1 MPNIYKLGDDY
12 LMLANRLAD
21 TSDEDGVIDPSLL
34 PVVSEAKELVE
45 SKAVS
50 IGCVIKQLNTYKAQI
65 DEEVKRLKAMSDT
78 LGNRVDYLKNA
89 TSTVL
94 KHCGIERIDGV
105 HAVVS
110 FRRSESTVIDD
121 EDELPDEYIVTKV
134 TKTPDKTK
142 IKNAIKAGLTVPGA
156 HVAETQNIQ
165 IK

>member
-1 MPNIYKLGDDY
+1 MPNIYQLGEDY
-12 LMLANRLAD
+12 LMLADRLAD
-21 TSDEDGVIDPSLL
+21 TADEDGAIDMSLL
-34 PVVSEAKELVE
+34 PAISEAKELIQ
-45 SKAVS
+45 SKTTS
-50 IGCVIKQLNTYKAQI
+50 IGCVVKKLLAYKAQI
-65 DEEVKRLKAMSDT
+65 DEEAKRLKAMSDV
-78 LGNRVDYLKNA
+78 LGNRVESLKNA

-94 KHCGIERIDGV
+94 QRVGIERIYGV
-105 HAVVS
+105 HAVIS

>member
-1 MPNIYKLGDDY
+1 MPNIYKLGNDY

-21 TSDEDGVIDPSLL
+21 TADEDGVIDPSLL

-50 IGCVIKQLNTYKAQI
+50 IGCIIKQLNTYKAQI

-105 HAVVS
+105 QAVIS
-110 FRRSESTVIDD
+110 FRKSETTVIDD
-121 EDELPDEYIVTKV
+121 ESELPDEYIATKI
-134 TKTPDKTK
+134 TTSPDKTK
-142 IKNAIKAGLTVPGA
+142 IKNAIKAGMVVPGA
-156 HVAETQNIQ
+156 RVVEQQNIQ

>member
-121 EDELPDEYIVTKV
+121 EDELPDFGPKAFDPEALCVLDELFG
-134 TKTPDKTK
+134 KTM
-142 IKNAIKAGLTVPGA
+142 ILR
-156 HVAETQNIQ
+156 
-165 IK
+165 